1 VTILNGTGDGAAP
14 RLGRT
19 SVDLANTSALRN
31 APNRSAQFIGELRN
45 RASTSASRSGVG
57 VELTGDFGT
66 SQPTLSAFEV
76 RGASVAYG
84 TGDVF
89 VVRFDRD
96 TDRGG
101 VRGGKQYVDS
111 LFEFTQPIGADYS
124 GEWSDES
131 TFRVE
136 VGRAPTRTPNPEPR
150 TPNPEPR
157 APSPEPRARAR
168 APSLTLTLTRNPVP
182 SPSPSPK
189 PAPNQVLR
197 AGFTTAPCGVHPAP
211 PCVPVSQQTQ
221 ARPAGR
227 VYNPARTTQRA
238 SASVAIHPSTRTS
251 NPNPSSDPYP

>member
-1 VTILNGTGDGAAP
+1 MTILNGTGDGAAP

-124 GEWSDES
+124 GEWSDQS

-157 APSPEPRARAR
+157 APSP
-168 APSLTLTLTRNPVP
+168 SPVP
-182 SPSPSPK
+182 
-189 PAPNQVLR
+189 N
-197 AGFTTAPCGVHPAP
+197 
-211 PCVPVSQQTQ
+211 
-221 ARPAGR
+221 
-227 VYNPARTTQRA
+227 
-238 SASVAIHPSTRTS
+238 
-251 NPNPSSDPYP
+251 PYPDP

>member
-1 VTILNGTGDGAAP
+1 MTILNGTGDGAAP

-124 GEWSDES
+124 GEWSDQS

-157 APSPEPRARAR
+157 APSPEPRA
-168 APSLTLTLTRNPVP
+168 P
-182 SPSPSPK
+182 SPSPSP
-189 PAPNQVLR
+189 V
-197 AGFTTAPCGVHPAP
+197 
-211 PCVPVSQQTQ
+211 
-221 ARPAGR
+221 
-227 VYNPARTTQRA
+227 
-238 SASVAIHPSTRTS
+238 
-251 NPNPSSDPYP
+251 PNPYPDP